1 MTFENLEWLYFAVP
15 LLLLMVALRFW
26 RRHFWG
32 YSLVEHLGDE
42 IGPPN
47 PLLRIPR
54 MLEALAIGFLLVALL
69 GPVYPFS
76 LNRIERGGLQII
88 FVLDL
93 SQSMEEA
100 IARGNA
106 PPPPRPGV
114 VTIQA
119 GAPPGAPPAG
129 PLLATPGSKME
140 AVKITALEFVQQRK
154 GDAIGL
160 VVFSNNGYLVSPATF
175 DHESLSQYLLMTG
188 THTLVNEGFT
198 AIGEGLFTANS
209 YFTKNRDA
217 TRRRRAKGNVIVIL
231 TDGDNNY
238 GRDPLVEVERARSEG
253 TRIYM
258 IGVALQPGASQQIAN
273 AVPSTGGRYFD
284 ARNPQH
290 LEQVFSEIN
299 DVEKGV
305 FYTLQLRRNEPAYF
319 VFVLLALGC
328 LALRLIMHG
337 IPHFVELS

>member
-1 MTFENLEWLYFAVP
+1 
-15 LLLLMVALRFW
+15 
-26 RRHFWG
+26 
-32 YSLVEHLGDE
+32 
-42 IGPPN
+42 
-47 PLLRIPR
+47 
-54 MLEALAIGFLLVALL
+54 
-69 GPVYPFS
+69 
-76 LNRIERGGLQII
+76 
-88 FVLDL
+88 
-93 SQSMEEA
+93 MEEA